1 MRASRRFGVLSD
13 QYIRE
18 NYADCF
24 LPIRVDKLHSVRQKP
39 ANSFVNTSGK
49 RVKEYNSIA
58 PVIPQFIAENN
69 SMNQNQLNAIKS
81 DLIRTSANAKP
92 DLNILQ
98 PPRKREGTLQ
108 EDIGFTKVSS
118 MANAKDPKFGKI
130 DKDFVSDELEEQAA
144 YAAYGDKV
152 EYNTLRG
159 EMASRHKEDMSFAGK
174 GAKSKLAQILDPNVS
189 SQLFLASE
197 FKNVPESPLFA
208 KPAAKP
214 AGPQGPQ
221 GPQGPSNLFS
231 MQQNAQA
238 PPGPPRPSGP
248 PGPPNEGM
256 GGMGPFGDELPQPP
270 PQAGP
275 SGPSGPSGPPGPS
288 QGVTSSID
296 PSEIAKFVSATGKL
310 PPDIEMN
317 IQYKSAAV
325 NRKEKSPEEYRGSM
339 NNKQDLLKFVK
350 RELIIDGMTKTE
362 KDNLF
367 NRLPTKTLKNLILDF
382 FPPI

>member
-69 SMNQNQLNAIKS
+69 SMDQNQLNAIKS

-118 MANAKDPKFGKI
+118 MANAEDPKFGKI

-174 GAKSKLAQILDPNVS
+174 GAKAELAQILDPNVS
-189 SQLFLASE
+189 NQLFLAGE
-197 FKNVPESPLFA
+197 FKNVPQSPLFA
-208 KPAAKP
+208 KPDPKP
-214 AGPQGPQ
+214 ARPTA
-221 GPQGPSNLFS
+221 PQGPSNLFS
-231 MQQNAQA
+231 TQQNAQA
-238 PPGPPRPSGP
+238 PLQPPEPSGP
-248 PGPPNEGM
+248 PDSGTAPV
-256 GGMGPFGDELPQPP
+256 GGDVPQLQPP
-270 PQAGP
+270 PPAEP
-275 SGPSGPSGPPGPS
+275 SYIIKPG
-288 QGVTSSID
+288 TD
-296 PSEIAKFVSATGKL
+296 PDEIAKFVSEKGKL
-310 PPDIEMN
+310 PPDVQMN
-317 IQYKSAAV
+317 IIYKSEAV
-325 NRKEKSPEEYRGSM
+325 NNRERSPEVYKGSM
-339 NNKQDLLKFVK
+339 DNKEQMLKFLK
-350 RELIIDGMTKTE
+350 QELIIDGMSKTR
-362 KDNLF
+362 KDKLF
-367 NRLPTKTLKNLILDF
+367 DKLPTKTLKHLLRVY
-382 FPPI
+382 FPLE

>member
-197 FKNVPESPLFA
+197 FKNIPESPLFA
-208 KPAAKP
+208 KPDAKP
-214 AGPQGPQ
+214 AQPTGK
-221 GPQGPSNLFS
+221 QGPSNLFPG
-231 MQQNAQA
+231 QQRAEG
-238 PPGPPRPSGP
+238 PGGPGGPPPSP
-248 PGPPNEGM
+248 PPSPPNEGM
-256 GGMGPFGDELPQPP
+256 GAGGPFGDELPQPP
-270 PQAGP
+270 PTRTRIP
-275 SGPSGPSGPPGPS
+275 PPGPS
-288 QGVTSSID
+288 SQEQQEMRQRTMQQSV
-296 PSEIAKFVSATGKL
+296 
-310 PPDIEMN
+310 MN
-317 IQYKSAAV
+317 IIHRGREEIMDKIEYKSAAV
-325 NRKEKSPEEYRGSM
+325 NRGEKNLELYKGSVANREQM
-339 NNKQDLLKFVK
+339 LKFLK
-350 RELIIDGMTKTE
+350 QELIIDGMTKTQ
-362 KDNLF
+362 KDKYFDKLSLVKL
-367 NRLPTKTLKNLILDF
+367 RQILQKF
-382 FPPI
+382 FPSR

>member
-24 LPIRVDKLHSVRQKP
+24 LPIRVDKLHSVRQKS

-69 SMNQNQLNAIKS
+69 SVDQNQLNAIKS

-118 MANAKDPKFGKI
+118 MANAEDPKFGKI
-130 DKDFVSDELEEQAA
+130 DKDFVSDQLEEQAA

-174 GAKSKLAQILDPNVS
+174 GAKAELAQILDPNVS
-189 SQLFLASE
+189 NQLFLAGE

-208 KPAAKP
+208 KPDPKP
-214 AGPQGPQ
+214 ARPT

-248 PGPPNEGM
+248 P
-256 GGMGPFGDELPQPP
+256 D
-270 PQAGP
+270 
-275 SGPSGPSGPPGPS
+275 SGPPGSGTAPFADDVPLPPPQPQVQPPS
-288 QGVTSSID
+288 QGVTSTTD
-296 PSEIAKFVSATGKL
+296 PSEIAKIASATGRL

-325 NRKEKSPEEYRGSM
+325 NRNEKSPPEYRGSM
-339 NNKQDLLKFVK
+339 NNKQELLKFVK
-350 RELIIDGMTKTE
+350 QELIIDGMTKTE

-367 NRLPTKTLKNLILDF
+367 NRLSTKALKNLILGF
-382 FPPI
+382 FSPI

>member
-69 SMNQNQLNAIKS
+69 SMDQNQLNAIKS

-118 MANAKDPKFGKI
+118 MANAEDPKFGKI

-174 GAKSKLAQILDPNVS
+174 GAKAELAQILDPNVS
-189 SQLFLASE
+189 NQLFLAGE
-197 FKNVPESPLFA
+197 FKNVPQSPLFA
-208 KPAAKP
+208 KPDPKP
-214 AGPQGPQ
+214 ARPT

-231 MQQNAQA
+231 TQQRAEA
-238 PPGPPRPSGP
+238 PPGAPRPPGPPDSGT
-248 PGPPNEGM
+248 GPL
-256 GGMGPFGDELPQPP
+256 GPFDPPPQPP
-270 PQAGP
+270 PPPPASEEQLTSSGEPPP
-275 SGPSGPSGPPGPS
+275 SGLTFIYKSEAVNQGTKDPPTFTGD
-288 QGVTSSID
+288 TSSKASLVDFLNKHLIV
-296 PSEIAKFVSATGKL
+296 EFMSASRK
-310 PPDIEMN
+310 
-317 IQYKSAAV
+317 KSV
-325 NRKEKSPEEYRGSM
+325 LESLDLTDLKKVLREY
-339 NNKQDLLKFVK
+339 
-350 RELIIDGMTKTE
+350 
-362 KDNLF
+362 
-367 NRLPTKTLKNLILDF
+367 
-382 FPPI
+382 FP

>member
-69 SMNQNQLNAIKS
+69 SMDQNQLNAIKS

-108 EDIGFTKVSS
+108 ENIGFTKVSS
-118 MANAKDPKFGKI
+118 MANAEDPKFGKI

-174 GAKSKLAQILDPNVS
+174 GVKAELAQILDPNVS
-189 SQLFLASE
+189 NQLFLAGE
-197 FKNVPESPLFA
+197 FKNVPQSPLFA
-208 KPAAKP
+208 KPDPKP
-214 AGPQGPQ
+214 ARPT

-231 MQQNAQA
+231 TQQNAQA
-238 PPGPPRPSGP
+238 PLGP
-248 PGPPNEGM
+248 
-256 GGMGPFGDELPQPP
+256 Q
-270 PQAGP
+270 
-275 SGPSGPSGPPGPS
+275 GPSGPPPPPNGGMVNQPPPQTKIPLQPPPKLPKTLEISGPS
-288 QGVTSSID
+288 DAPPEEVSTQ
-296 PSEIAKFVSATGKL
+296 EIMNL
-310 PPDIEMN
+310 PYL
-317 IQYKSAAV
+317 YKSAAV
-325 NRKEKSPEEYRGSM
+325 NRREKEPKKYEGSI
-339 NNKQDLLKFVK
+339 NSNEQLRKFLKK
-350 RELIIDGMTKTE
+350 ELIIDGYSGSE
-362 KDNLF
+362 KDDLISD
-367 NRLPTKTLKNLILDF
+367 LDLDLLQKLLKKYF
-382 FPPI
+382 RVG